1 MTTNTPSTSTVA
13 SPSNAAQR
21 AQVGRIGQ
29 AFFFTSTLVGLLAL
43 LLLLYNIVDAAF
55 GLVAVDFNVDPAT
68 LSDRPLAELTKEEM
82 IPIMEASVNRNA
94 IRRLN
99 RDAGRPFEADL
110 TVAQLLEPWGEEEMR
125 TYLLDSVV
133 AEKIEA
139 SYHLT
144 ESLTDR
150 ARIQAEVTE
159 EFPNA
164 RLEWRSW
171 LTGEFLI
178 SPMSSTPW
186 LAGVRT
192 ALLGSI
198 LMIVLT
204 MAVAI
209 PIGVGAAIY
218 LEEYATGTNPLERII
233 QTNINNLAGVPSII
247 YGMLG
252 LTIFVRALGGLTSGE
267 WFGVTGQNGKTVL
280 SAALTMALLVLPIL
294 IISSQEAIRAVPR
307 SLRLASFGLGAT
319 KWETVWH
326 HVLPSAF
333 PAILTGTILAM
344 SRAIGETAPL
354 IVVGASTFIVS
365 DPGLFS
371 GFTILPIQ
379 IYNWTAQ
386 PQAEF
391 RNIAAAGI
399 LVLLILLLSLNATA
413 IFLRNRFQVR
423 S

>member
-1 MTTNTPSTSTVA
+1 MTNNTPSIASSA
-13 SPSNAAQR
+13 SPSNARQR
-21 AQVGRIGQ
+21 DRVGRIGQ
-29 AFFFTSTLVGLLAL
+29 GFFFASTLVGLLAL
-43 LLLLYNIVDAAF
+43 LLLLYNILDAAVS
-55 GLVAVDFNVDPAT
+55 LVAVDFNVDPAT
-68 LSDRPLAELTKEEM
+68 LSDRPLEELTKEEM
-82 IPIMEASVNRNA
+82 IPIMEANVNRNA
-94 IRRLN
+94 IRALN
-99 RDAGRPFEADL
+99 RDAGRPFGADM
-110 TVAQLLEPWGEEEMR
+110 TVARLLEPWSEAELY
-125 TYLLDSVV
+125 TYLVDQLV

-139 SYHLT
+139 SYTLSD
-144 ESLTDR
+144 SLMKR
-150 ARIQAEVTE
+150 AEIEAEVAE
-159 EFPNA
+159 EFPGA

-171 LTGEFLI
+171 LDRDFLVT
-178 SPMSSTPW
+178 PMSSTPW

-198 LMIVLT
+198 LMIVIT

-218 LEEYATGTNPLERII
+218 LEEYATGDNWIERVL

-252 LTIFVRALGGLTSGE
+252 LTIFVRALGSITSG
-267 WFGVTGQNGKTVL
+267 KTII
-280 SAALTMALLVLPIL
+280 SASLTMALLVLPIL

-365 DPGLFS
+365 DPTLFS

-413 IFLRNRFQVR
+413 IFLRNRFQAR

>member
-1 MTTNTPSTSTVA
+1 MSNAPISA
-13 SPSNAAQR
+13 SAAPSNAKQR
-21 AQVGRIGQ
+21 DRVGRVGQ
-29 AFFFTSTLVGLLAL
+29 AFFFTSMIVGLLAL
-43 LLLLYNIVDAAF
+43 LLLLYNVVDAAF

-68 LSDRPLAELTKEEM
+68 LSERPIEELSREEM
-82 IPIMEASVNRNA
+82 VPIMEANVNRNV
-94 IRRLN
+94 IRRIN
-99 RDAGRPFEADL
+99 RDSNRPFDANL
-110 TVAQLLEPWGEEEMR
+110 SYAQLLESWSEEEIR
-125 TYLLDSVV
+125 TYLIDSVV

-139 SYHLT
+139 SYHLS
-144 ESLTDR
+144 ESLTER
-150 ARIQAEVTE
+150 TRIEAEVTE
-159 EFPNA
+159 KFPNA

-171 LTGEFLI
+171 LTGEFLV

-192 ALLGSI
+192 ALLGSMLMI
-198 LMIVLT
+198 LMT
-204 MAVAI
+204 MVIAI

-218 LEEYATGTNPLERII
+218 LEEYATGGNWFERII

-252 LTIFVRALGGLTSGE
+252 LTIFVRALGAFTSGE
-267 WFGVTGQNGKTVL
+267 WFGITGQNGKTVL
-280 SAALTMALLVLPIL
+280 SAAFTMALLVLPIL

-365 DPGLFS
+365 DPSLFS

-379 IYNWTAQ
+379 IFNWTSQ

>member
-1 MTTNTPSTSTVA
+1 MNEQPLSSSA
-13 SPSNAAQR
+13 PSNAAKR
-21 AQVGRIGQ
+21 DRVGRVGQ
-29 AFFFTSTLVGLLAL
+29 AFFFASTLVGLLAL

-68 LSDRPLAELTKEEM
+68 LSDRPLEELTKEELV
-82 IPIMEASVNRNA
+82 PIVEGNVNRNA
-94 IRRLN
+94 LRALN
-99 RDAGRPFEADL
+99 RDAGRPFGADL
-110 TVAQLLEPWGEEEMR
+110 TFAQLLEPWSQEEVY
-125 TYLLDSVV
+125 TYVQSNIV
-133 AEKIEA
+133 AEKIEE
-139 SYHLT
+139 SYSLSR
-144 ESLTDR
+144 SLTDR
-150 ARIQAEVTE
+150 DAIQAEVTADY
-159 EFPNA
+159 PNA

-171 LTGEFLI
+171 LTGQFLVT
-178 SPMSSTPW
+178 PMSSTPW

-192 ALLGSI
+192 ALLGSV

-209 PIGVGAAIY
+209 PVGVGAAIY
-218 LEEYATGTNPLERII
+218 LEEYATSSNWFERII

-252 LTIFVRALGGLTSGE
+252 LAIFVRAMEGLTSGAA
-267 WFGVTGQNGKTVL
+267 FGITGQNGKTVL

-333 PAILTGTILAM
+333 PSILTGTILAM

-354 IVVGASTFIVS
+354 IVVGASTFIIN
-365 DPGLFS
+365 DPNLFS

-413 IFLRNRFQVR
+413 IFLRNRFQTR
-423 S
+423 L